1 VKRLTGPLIGALAGA
16 IAFELSYGFEL
27 ADPQRIG
34 WLMNAND
41 PSIHF
46 LGWHLFR
53 HGPWTVPLGATTG
66 LQYPVG
72 TSVAL
77 TDSIPIMA
85 TLFRVV
91 DPLLP
96 RDFQYI
102 GLWILSCFV
111 LQGVFGAALAS
122 TVTASASLQAL
133 AAMLFVLAPAMLH
146 RFALGHVALGAHWIV
161 LAMLWVYF
169 SDRADQLPHRR
180 FTKVVVIAAIA
191 ASTHAYVAF
200 MVFVIVVAIYGR
212 LALAS
217 PSRAV
222 KSVLAPFLL
231 IAAVTAAVFWQSGY
245 LLLAGN
251 EDLKGGGFGWHS
263 MNLLA
268 SLMPMGTSTLL
279 RREPFIVA
287 TNGQYEGYAYL
298 GAGLL
303 VLAVVCAGSLC
314 RRDRLVPSKQLDLVH
329 WPLVAACIVLTVF
342 AASPRVTAAS
352 KTLFEYPVT
361 LWGPLT
367 VFRASGRMFW
377 PVYYALIFA
386 LIATAI
392 RRFPTRYAILL
403 LSLSVVLQAI
413 DSGDSYRVVR
423 LVRDQQW
430 EESLRSEFWRVVPPQ
445 YQHISLIPTNLCP
458 ASVPPVNYREF
469 ALAAGRS
476 GITINAGHAARE
488 NAAAIKAYCAEF
500 STQFADGAF
509 SESDLYVVQREVIP
523 RLLQNARVPMVCTV
537 VDAHGVCFVRTT
549 YQRWQRDFNLTEQAM
564 PPLED
569 LIAFRATLESEYGE
583 RMHRPPTRIAGDLRQ
598 RVTLIAHYI
607 AYRRSGC
614 TDAEATTKV
623 LEPPAARSPKYLCDS
638 HSPEPGAFPDFR
650 EVMLFIGRLPVLA
663 PSSAVDANAVTH
675 LDVEG
680 EAVWMTEYAKL
691 RVAGHTS
698 EQASVAVLSTIRE
711 IAGT

>member
-1 VKRLTGPLIGALAGA
+1 MRRLTGPLLGALAGA
-16 IAFELSYGFEL
+16 IAFERSYGFEL

-53 HGPWTVPLGATTG
+53 QGPWTVPLGATTA

-77 TDSIPIMA
+77 TDSIPVMA
-85 TLFRVV
+85 TLFKVV

-102 GLWILSCFV
+102 GLWILCCFM

-133 AAMLFVLAPAMLH
+133 AAILFVLAPAMLH
-146 RFALGHVALGAHWIV
+146 RIALGHDALGAHWIV
-161 LAMLWVYF
+161 LAILWVYF

-180 FTKVVVIAAIA
+180 FTKVVVIAAFA

-200 MVFVIVVAIYGR
+200 MVFIVVVAIYGR
-212 LALAS
+212 VALAS
-217 PSRAV
+217 PSRVV
-222 KSVLAPFLL
+222 KSALAPFLL

-245 LLLAGN
+245 LLLAGDA
-251 EDLKGGGFGWHS
+251 DLKGGGFGWHS

-314 RRDRLVPSKQLDLVH
+314 RRDRLVPSKQPDLVH
-329 WPLVAACIVLTVF
+329 WPLVTACIVLTVF

-476 GITINAGHAARE
+476 GITINAGYAARE

-537 VDAHGVCFVRTT
+537 VDAHGVCFVRAT
-549 YQRWQRDFNLTEQAM
+549 YQRWQRDFNLTERAI

-583 RMHRPPTRIAGDLRQ
+583 RMHRPPRRIAGDLRQ

-663 PSSAVDANAVTH
+663 PSSTVVVNAVTH